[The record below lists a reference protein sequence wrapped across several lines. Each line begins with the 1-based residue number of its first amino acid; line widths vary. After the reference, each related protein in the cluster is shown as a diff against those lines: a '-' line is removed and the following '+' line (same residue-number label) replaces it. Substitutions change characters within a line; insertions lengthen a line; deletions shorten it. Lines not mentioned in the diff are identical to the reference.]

1 VYGYSPNKSR
11 EQTYILYHTGHQ
23 RNRNRYRQDH
33 IKEQPPANL
42 LYIHRESLQHKEY
55 PLKA

>member
-11 EQTYILYHTGHQ
+11 KQTYILYHTGHQ
-23 RNRNRYRQDH
+23 RNRNRHRQDH
-33 IKEQPPANL
+33 IKEQPPKPPTGI
-42 LYIHRESLQHKEY
+42 YRESLQHKEY